1 MMDAV
6 REAGWTRFKP
16 VKGQPIAEKDMRK
29 IFKLVDLDKDGSI
42 SNLVKEFAVNIKN
55 FNILHLIKEL
65 KLSLKYLGKRYG
77 MSDVSFTDKI

>member
-1 MMDAV
+1 MIDAV

-42 SNLVKEFAVNIKN
+42 SNLVK
-55 FNILHLIKEL
+55 
-65 KLSLKYLGKRYG
+65 YLQ
-77 MSDVSFTDKI
+77 FQQI